1 MSVSSRRALFSCACL
16 GLLTFGIVFTT
27 LGSVLPSIIERFELD
42 KAQAG
47 GLFVLMTVG
56 ILAGSLVFGPLV
68 DRYGYKGILLSAIGL
83 TFVGLEGMAFAP
95 TLALLRLAIVIIGF
109 AGGIVNGGT
118 NALVADISSG
128 DRAAGL
134 NLLAVFFGVGAV
146 GVPFLLATLTGRFTQ
161 SALIASVGALAF
173 VPLAVIAVTRF
184 PAPKQAQ
191 GFPIAAAG
199 GLLRDRLILLMGFM
213 LCLESGLEIT
223 VGGWTSTFVREE
235 LAVAAG
241 PALVILS
248 LYWLGMM
255 LARLALGSIL
265 RRAPPF
271 TVLYGCLAIALAGS
285 AVLLTTRSVAMATL
299 GVFLL
304 GVGFAAMFP
313 TLLGFI
319 GDRYADLSGTAFS
332 VVIAMALLGG
342 MSLPYLAGILGG
354 TYGMRGSFVIVPAAL
369 VIHAILLGIL
379 KRGLRRATGSA
390 NDDGVSRRA

>member
-1 MSVSSRRALFSCACL
+1 
-16 GLLTFGIVFTT
+16 
-27 LGSVLPSIIERFELD
+27 
-42 KAQAG
+42 
-47 GLFVLMTVG
+47 
-56 ILAGSLVFGPLV
+56 
-68 DRYGYKGILLSAIGL
+68 
-83 TFVGLEGMAFAP
+83 
-95 TLALLRLAIVIIGF
+95 
-109 AGGIVNGGT
+109 
-118 NALVADISSG
+118 
-128 DRAAGL
+128 
-134 NLLAVFFGVGAV
+134 
-146 GVPFLLATLTGRFTQ
+146 
-161 SALIASVGALAF
+161 
-173 VPLAVIAVTRF
+173 
-184 PAPKQAQ
+184 
-191 GFPIAAAG
+191 
-199 GLLRDRLILLMGFM
+199 MGFI
-213 LCLESGLEIT
+213 LFLESGLEIT
-223 VGGWTSTFVREE
+223 DGGWTSTFVREQ

-271 TVLYGCLAIALAGS
+271 TVLYVCLATALAGS
-285 AVLLTTRSVAMATL
+285 ALLLATRSVAMATL

-332 VVIAMALLGG
+332 LVIAMALLGG

-379 KRGLRRATGSA
+379 KRGLRRAE
-390 NDDGVSRRA
+390 